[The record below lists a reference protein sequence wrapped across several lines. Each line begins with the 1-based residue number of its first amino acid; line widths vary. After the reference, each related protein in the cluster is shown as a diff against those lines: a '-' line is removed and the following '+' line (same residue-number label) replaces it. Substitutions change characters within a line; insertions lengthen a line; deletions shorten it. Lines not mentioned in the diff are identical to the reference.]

1 MRFALIGLAAAMV
14 ASGCD
19 VVTRV
24 SSSGEDG
31 TIEVKG
37 PQTTK
42 SESLSNLSGV
52 SAGEVFTVDVT
63 IGGKPGVTLDAP
75 KDLLPHITTK
85 VENGILE
92 LGTDT
97 PFSLKGNQSIKAH
110 VVVSSLTYASISG
123 AGSMTVNSPVS
134 GTNLEA
140 EASGA
145 SKLKF
150 SANVDSLKV
159 TVSGSSEVSLDKLNA
174 KKSDIGLSGSSKF
187 NSAGKVDDLTV
198 VVSGASQFEGGKLA
212 AIRAQCEAS
221 GASTIETQASDTL
234 KASAS
239 GASHIKYRGN
249 PKVEQDSSGVS
260 NIEKTN

>member
-75 KDLLPHITTK
+75 KDLLPHITIHQSSRRRFESYLRFHFRCWLDDRQFTSQWYQSR
-85 VENGILE
+85 G
-92 LGTDT
+92 GS
-97 PFSLKGNQSIKAH
+97 FRSL
-110 VVVSSLTYASISG
+110 
-123 AGSMTVNSPVS
+123 
-134 GTNLEA
+134 
-140 EASGA
+140 
-145 SKLKF
+145 
-150 SANVDSLKV
+150 
-159 TVSGSSEVSLDKLNA
+159 
-174 KKSDIGLSGSSKF
+174 
-187 NSAGKVDDLTV
+187 
-198 VVSGASQFEGGKLA
+198 
-212 AIRAQCEAS
+212 
-221 GASTIETQASDTL
+221 
-234 KASAS
+234 
-239 GASHIKYRGN
+239 
-249 PKVEQDSSGVS
+249 
-260 NIEKTN
+260 